1 MAIASMWSA
10 LIKNSID
17 CKMNQLIIYDAAEQ
31 QWLRFKN
38 PIDIIQADSI
48 NQVVSQFKRVN
59 QLIEQHQYY
68 GAGFIS
74 YEAAAAF
81 DPNLETHELTSF
93 PLLWFGVYSAA
104 EVIEIPDFIDIKNN
118 IKLNWLPTISQ
129 TEYEK
134 AIAKIKQYIYQGDT
148 YQVNYTYRLKADFI
162 GNAWDYFLQLI
173 QAQPVNY
180 AAYLETDNFTIC
192 SASPELF
199 FCLNGDKIMAR
210 PMKGTASRGLTLA
223 EDQKLAKALQ
233 SCPKNRAE
241 NVMIVDMLRN
251 DMARIADLYSVQVPS
266 LFDVEKY
273 PTLWQMTSTIAA
285 KTNRSLDEM
294 MTALFPCASISGA
307 PKRRTM
313 EIIRELETTPRKI
326 YTGTIG
332 FITPQR
338 QAQFNVAIRTVLID
352 KITNTAE
359 YGVGSGIVWDSD
371 SQAEYIECQTKTRF
385 LKTFSQPF
393 QLLETLLWEANTGY
407 FLLDY
412 HLQRLQNS
420 AIYFN
425 YKIELEKIKNKLIS
439 ITDNLKEKY
448 YKIRLLVSETGN
460 IKYEVIP
467 YSPPINTQPVKL
479 RLNSIAIDSS
489 NPFLY
494 HKTTNRKIYQNAKA
508 NTLDC
513 DDVILWNERG
523 EITETCIYNIIVEHN
538 SEYLTPAVSCGLLAG
553 TYRQLL
559 LDKNEIK
566 QAMISKDILKQA
578 NKIYVINSVQKQR
591 EAILLL

>member
-1 MAIASMWSA
+1 MWSA

>member
-1 MAIASMWSA
+1 
-10 LIKNSID
+10 
-17 CKMNQLIIYDAAEQ
+17 MNQLIIYDAAEQ

>member
-1 MAIASMWSA
+1 
-10 LIKNSID
+10 
-17 CKMNQLIIYDAAEQ
+17 MNQLIIYDAAEQ
-31 QWLRFKN
+31 QWLRFEN
-38 PIDIIQADSI
+38 PIEVIQADSI
-48 NQVVSQFKRVN
+48 PQVLSQFQRLN
-59 QLIEQHQYY
+59 QLIERHQYY
-68 GAGFIS
+68 GAGFMS

-81 DPNLETHELTSF
+81 DPNLDTHRLTDF
-93 PLLWFGVYSAA
+93 PLLWFGVYSAPEA
-104 EVIEIPDFIDIKNN
+104 IDIAELTEAKNQ
-118 IKLNWLPTISQ
+118 IKLDWVPTLSQ
-129 TEYEK
+129 IEYEK

-162 GNAWDYFLQLI
+162 GNSWNYFLQLI

-180 AAYLETDNFTIC
+180 AAYLETETFTIC

-199 FCLNGDKIMAR
+199 FCLNGDKITAR

-223 EDQKLAKALQ
+223 EDQQLAKALQ

-251 DMARIADLYSVQVPS
+251 DIGRIADFYSVQVPS

-273 PTLWQMTSTIAA
+273 PTLWQMTSTVAA
-285 KTNRSLDEM
+285 KTHQSLDDI
-294 MTALFPCASISGA
+294 MTALFPCASITGA

-326 YTGTIG
+326 YTGSIG

-352 KITNTAE
+352 KITNIAE

-385 LKTFSQPF
+385 LKTCPQPF

-425 YKIELEKIKNKLIS
+425 YNIELERIKNKLIG
-439 ITDNLKEKY
+439 ITDNLKEKS
-448 YKIRLLVSETGN
+448 YKIRLLVSATGEIN
-460 IKYEVIP
+460 SEAIP
-467 YSPPINTQPVKL
+467 YSQPIKTQPVKL
-479 RLNSIAIDSS
+479 RLSPTAIDSS

-494 HKTTNRKIYQNAKA
+494 HKTTNRSVYQQAKA

-538 SEYLTPAVSCGLLAG
+538 GEYLTPAVNCGLLAG

-559 LDKNEIK
+559 IDKKEIK
-566 QAMISKDILKQA
+566 EAILSKDILTKA
-578 NKIYVINSVQKQR
+578 NNIYVINSVQKRR
-591 EAILLL
+591 EAVLLL